1 MLVEDRMIYNN
12 SVTLRANFLV
22 NAHDAMM
29 MDPVYLDKSIREK
42 LAYELAKQILEE
54 DLITIMVSHDSPLG
68 DMEVS
73 AKLTIIQ
80 E

>member
-1 MLVEDRMIYNN
+1 MIYNN
-12 SVTLRANFLV
+12 SVTLRANFSV
-22 NAHDAMM
+22 SRHDAIM
-29 MDPVYLDKSIREK
+29 MDPTYLDKNIREK
-42 LAYELAKQILEE
+42 LAYELAKKILEE

-73 AKLTIIQ
+73 TKLTIIQ